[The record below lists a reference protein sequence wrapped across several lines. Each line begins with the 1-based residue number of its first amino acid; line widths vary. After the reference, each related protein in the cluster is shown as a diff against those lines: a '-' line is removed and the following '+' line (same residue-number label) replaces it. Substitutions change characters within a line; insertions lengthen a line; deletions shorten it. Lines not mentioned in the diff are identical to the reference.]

1 MALARGAGRRDDAA
15 EPPDQ
20 GKVGVPPAQPLLPL
34 GFRPAAAYT
43 SAMRFQLVSDM
54 TPAGDQPAAIDQLCG
69 WLAGGAPAATLL
81 GVTGSGKTFTVANVV
96 QRLQRPTL
104 VLAPNKTLAAQLYAE
119 FKAFFPHNAVE
130 YFVSYYDYF
139 QPEAYVPTTDTFIEK
154 DALINEAIER
164 MRNSATRSLMERRDV
179 LIVASISCIYGL
191 GSPENYRELSVT
203 VRRGQRIARDVLL
216 RQLTAIQFV
225 RDNYDFQAGRFR
237 VRGDVVEVYPAY
249 EEARAIRIELWGDEV
264 EAIFAVDP
272 LRGEVQETL
281 EQITIYPTSH
291 YVATQD
297 QLQKACATIEQEL
310 DERLAELERK
320 HKLLE
325 AQRLGQRTRHDLEM
339 LRATGLCRGI
349 ENYSRHLD
357 GRAPGQP
364 PATLLHYFPDDFL
377 FVVDESHVAM
387 PQAGGMYLGD
397 QARKRTLVDYGFRL
411 PSALDNR
418 PLQFAE
424 LEGLLRQTLF
434 VSATPAA
441 YELGKSDERV
451 TELVVRPTGLVD
463 PPVEVRPAQGQV
475 DDVVGEVRLRA
486 ARQERVLITTLTKRS
501 AEELT
506 DYLRDL
512 GIKVRYLH
520 SDIDSLERSALIR
533 DLRLGVFDVLVGI
546 NLLRE
551 GLDIP
556 EVTLVAVLDADKE
569 GYLRSKTSLIQTCG
583 RAARNPAGRV
593 ILYADKRTQ
602 SIDGALAEMERR
614 RARQLAHNAAT
625 GMVPTT
631 IQKPVRDLLEALAPD
646 QELEAAGGGKPGKS
660 GKGRGKGKRA
670 AAAPSAAAAP
680 APVTEFADH
689 RQMLVHI
696 KNLRA
701 EMLAAAKNL
710 DFELAARIRDEVFR
724 LEKLG
729 MALG

>member
-1 MALARGAGRRDDAA
+1 MAM
-15 EPPDQ
+15 Q
-20 GKVGVPPAQPLLPL
+20 
-34 GFRPAAAYT
+34 FR
-43 SAMRFQLVSDM
+43 LVSEM
-54 TPAGDQPAAIDQLCG
+54 TPAGDQPAAIEQVTE
-69 WLAGGAPAATLL
+69 WLRGGAPAATLL
-81 GVTGSGKTFTVANVV
+81 GVTGSGKTFTVANVI
-96 QRLQRPTL
+96 QKLQRPTL

-203 VRRGQRIARDVLL
+203 VQRGQRIGRDVLL

-225 RDNYDFQAGRFR
+225 RDNFDFQAGRFR
-237 VRGDVVEVYPAY
+237 VRGDVVEIYPAY
-249 EEARAIRIELWGDEV
+249 EEARAIRVELWGDEV

-272 LRGEVQETL
+272 LRGEVLETL
-281 EQITIYPTSH
+281 DRITIYPTSH
-291 YVATQD
+291 YVATQG

-310 DERLAELERK
+310 DERLRELERK
-320 HKLLE
+320 NKLLE

-339 LRATGLCRGI
+339 LRETGMCRGI

-377 FVVDESHVAM
+377 FVIDESHVAM

-397 QARKRTLVDYGFRL
+397 QARKKTLVEYGFRL

-418 PLQFAE
+418 PLKFEE
-424 LEGLLRQTLF
+424 LEGLIRQSLY
-434 VSATPAA
+434 VSATPAK
-441 YELGKSDERV
+441 YELQKSDDRV

-463 PPVEVRPAQGQV
+463 PPVEIRPAQGQV
-475 DDVVGEVRLRA
+475 DDVVGEVRKHV
-486 ARQERVLITTLTKRS
+486 ARSERVLITTLTKRA

-556 EVTLVAVLDADKE
+556 EVALVAVLDADKE
-569 GYLRSKTSLIQTCG
+569 GFLRSTTSLIQTCG
-583 RAARNPAGRV
+583 RAARNADGRV
-593 ILYADKRTQ
+593 VLYADKRTD
-602 SIDGALAEMERR
+602 SIEGALAEMERR
-614 RARQLAHNAAT
+614 RKKQIAHNEAH
-625 GMVPTT
+625 GVVPKT
-631 IQKPVRDLLEALAPD
+631 IVKPVRDLLEALAP
-646 QELEAAGGGKPGKS
+646 EPGPDDLAKKAKK
-660 GKGRGKGKRA
+660 GKGRGRGKQADA
-670 AAAPSAAAAP
+670 AGVPAAPTTP
-680 APVTEFADH
+680 EFADH
-689 RQMLVHI
+689 RQMMVHI